1 MNRPAIVC
9 KSSEG
14 RVGAVVGDIY
24 RFFATG
30 DDTDGKYAMW
40 EATVPPGGG
49 PPPHVHR
56 REEECFYVLE
66 GEITFHQLA
75 ADGSERTL
83 VAGPGMFVGMPI
95 GTPHTFRNASGR
107 TAKMIITVAPA
118 GLEKMFFEIAQ
129 PIEPGATTA
138 PPPTREE
145 IEKLIAIA
153 PNYGIELLLPKH

>member
-1 MNRPAIVC
+1 MIRPAIVRHAN
-9 KSSEG
+9 EG
-14 RVGAVVGDIY
+14 RLGAVVGDLY

-49 PPPHVHR
+49 PPPHVHT

-66 GEITFHQLA
+66 GEVTFYRRDS
-75 ADGSERTL
+75 DGAEQTL

-95 GTPHTFRNASGR
+95 GTPHTFKNASGR

-129 PIEPGATTA
+129 PVEPGATTA
-138 PPPTREE
+138 PPPTQQE

-153 PNYGIELLLPKH
+153 PNYGIELLLHKH